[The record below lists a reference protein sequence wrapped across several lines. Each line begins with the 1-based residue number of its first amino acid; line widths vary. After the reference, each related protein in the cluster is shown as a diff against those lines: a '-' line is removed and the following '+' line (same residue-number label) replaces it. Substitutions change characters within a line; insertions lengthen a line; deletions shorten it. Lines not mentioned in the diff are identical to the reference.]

1 MDSPKK
7 AELSKAVLNVTIFKE
22 HPDND
27 FIGVSQ
33 PAVID
38 ITEALNEAGVDSIA
52 QINGVST
59 IIEEE
64 SPAWTRL
71 VVDAQEL
78 NNLGADIFS
87 IIDAAIVNEKQG
99 KAVKKLMQSKF
110 DAFLTKHLDRIRKS
124 GL

>member
-7 AELSKAVLNVTIFKE
+7 AKLSKAVLNVTIFKE
-22 HPDND
+22 HPDNR

-33 PAVID
+33 PAAID

-52 QINGVST
+52 QINGVSMT
-59 IIEEE
+59 SEEDL
-64 SPAWTRL
+64 PAWTRI

-78 NNLGADIFS
+78 NNLEADIFG
-87 IIDAAIVNEKQG
+87 IIDAAIVNEKQC
-99 KAVKKLMQSKF
+99 KAVKKLVQSKF
-110 DAFLTKHLDRIRKS
+110 DAFLAKHFDTIRES

>member
-52 QINGVST
+52 QINGVSMT
-59 IIEEE
+59 SEEE
-64 SPAWTRL
+64 LPAWTRI
-71 VVDAQEL
+71 VIDAQEL
-78 NNLGADIFS
+78 NNLGADIFG

-99 KAVKKLMQSKF
+99 KAVKKLVQSKF
-110 DAFLTKHLDRIRKS
+110 DAFLTKHFNPIRKS